1 MPTESQYE
9 SVLWAISV
17 KANASQSQLQEAVGA
32 HGALSTFSVPGVQ
45 LRVGTL
51 DSLMSLSDDLVKMDA
66 LAEAAVAKMYKTVVD
81 LAEGSLPD
89 GPAVNGVPI
98 VPYTLMRWEWEEAKF
113 QLKQPVRELCETI
126 SSRIGA
132 LDEDLKLKMTEMNA
146 LKQTKQ
152 QSDRKTQG
160 NLMVRG
166 LADIVQERHVVDS
179 EYICT
184 VFPVVP
190 KGSTKEFETAYERMA
205 KYVVPRSAKL
215 LKEDQE
221 YALYAINIFRKSLDE
236 FKTAA
241 REKRVALREY
251 TYVPGTLSAEETAAR
266 ETEAQLAD
274 CKAKLSTW
282 CTINFAEIYSMMIHL
297 KAVRIFV
304 ESVLRYGLTE
314 TYSKGMV
321 PNFKAFFIQVKKG
334 RADLLRKALSAVYAV
349 GASGKMMEG
358 EDEAVV
364 PGATG
369 EFYPY
374 VYTSIETAPLL
385 Q

>member
-1 MPTESQYE
+1 
-9 SVLWAISV
+9 
-17 KANASQSQLQEAVGA
+17 
-32 HGALSTFSVPGVQ
+32 
-45 LRVGTL
+45 
-51 DSLMSLSDDLVKMDA
+51 
-66 LAEAAVAKMYKTVVD
+66 
-81 LAEGSLPD
+81 
-89 GPAVNGVPI
+89 
-98 VPYTLMRWEWEEAKF
+98 
-113 QLKQPVRELCETI
+113 
-126 SSRIGA
+126 
-132 LDEDLKLKMTEMNA
+132 
-146 LKQTKQ
+146 
-152 QSDRKTQG
+152 
-160 NLMVRG
+160 
-166 LADIVQERHVVDS
+166 
-179 EYICT
+179 
-184 VFPVVP
+184 
-190 KGSTKEFETAYERMA
+190 
-205 KYVVPRSAKL
+205 VVPRSAKL

-236 FKTAA
+236 FKAAA

-251 TYVPGTLSAEETAAR
+251 TYVPGTLSAEEMAAR

-282 CTINFAEIYSMMIHL
+282 CTINFAEIYSMMLHL

-358 EDEAVV
+358 EDEAIV